1 MKKEIA
7 KFTAFFLAAG
17 FAFSQGSTLAAAAEA
32 SENTAV
38 QTDAI
43 GTNGFAQCSEY
54 LNVRFSADQ
63 EGELVGLIPN
73 NGIMEILD
81 ADENGWYLVRSG
93 NVEGYVASQFVA
105 TGEKADEIA
114 ATAGYTTAEVGALS
128 LNVRSEASDTS
139 KIVGSVAEKEKIEV
153 TDQAGDWIRVVL
165 EDGTY
170 GYVSHDYV
178 YVSTEYRKGE
188 TLAEIQARLDAQAQ
202 HAAADSENSPQEA
215 AASDATIGSN
225 VSDGSS
231 YAENSGNDSDSDTSY
246 DSSYTEDGTDTSYDD
261 SSSDGSGDDAGDDIS
276 YDDAYTEAGADSGDV
291 SNSDTSY
298 DDSYTDNS
306 DGDSYT
312 DNSGDDSY
320 IDNSGDDS
328 YTDNSGDDS
337 YTDNSGDGSYT
348 DDSYMDNSGDD
359 SYTDNSGGDSYTDNS
374 GDDSYTDNSG
384 SSDGSGSS
392 DTSSTGQTIADYAC
406 QFVGNPYV
414 WGGSSLTNGADCSGF
429 TMAVF
434 SNFGISLPH
443 NAASQ
448 SGYGTSVSA
457 DSLAPGD
464 LVFYSDGGGIS
475 HVAIYIGGGQI
486 VHAANSN
493 SGIITSDMYY
503 STPAC
508 YRRVV

>member
-320 IDNSGDDS
+320 IDD
-328 YTDNSGDDS
+328 
-337 YTDNSGDGSYT
+337 
-348 DDSYMDNSGDD
+348 
-359 SYTDNSGGDSYTDNS
+359 S

-392 DTSSTGQTIADYAC
+392 DTSSTGQAIADYAC